1 MYFSVHALHDLAK
14 QLLSEDGLDYLLSDK
29 FNQDPLQE
37 HFGKQRPRGGSNE
50 NPSLRQ
56 YMNNERKLLV
66 AKSEMIVSCEE
77 ILVVDKKK
85 RPLTLLMTIC
95 FQKERKKGN

>member
-1 MYFSVHALHDLAK
+1 
-14 QLLSEDGLDYLLSDK
+14 
-29 FNQDPLQE
+29 
-37 HFGKQRPRGGSNE
+37 
-50 NPSLRQ
+50 
-56 YMNNERKLLV
+56 MNNERKLLV

>member
-1 MYFSVHALHDLAK
+1 MAK
-14 QLLSEDGLDYLLSDK
+14 QLLSKDGVGYVLSDK

-37 HFGKQRPRGGSNE
+37 HFGKQRSRGGSNE
-50 NPSLRQ
+50 NSSLRE
-56 YMNNERKLLV
+56 YMNNARKLLV

-77 ILVVDKKK
+77 VLVVDKKK
-85 RPLTLLMTIC
+85 RPLTLLITIC